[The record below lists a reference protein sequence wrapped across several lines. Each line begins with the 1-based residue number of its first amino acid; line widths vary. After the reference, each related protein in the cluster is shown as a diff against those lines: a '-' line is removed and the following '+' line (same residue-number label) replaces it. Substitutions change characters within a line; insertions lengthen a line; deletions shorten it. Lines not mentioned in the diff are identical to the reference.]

1 MIPSEVNFHNNKRTE
16 LYKIFITDKNFVYIN
31 GINECGY
38 SYEFIKN
45 SELKLYDNYSLQD
58 IVTQKN
64 DMGIKELYIEIN
76 EYGIKEFIKLEIEKK
91 IKNEDELNIT
101 IFSKKIISKINEKET
116 EVKIDELFEF
126 LKVNNIL
133 QAFQIIQ
140 YIKLKKI
147 LNDFD
152 VYKLYVLY
160 SGFLKVSSPRF
171 VEHNVFYLERLVLGL
186 ISLEKINLIL

>member
-1 MIPSEVNFHNNKRTE
+1 
-16 LYKIFITDKNFVYIN
+16 
-31 GINECGY
+31 
-38 SYEFIKN
+38 
-45 SELKLYDNYSLQD
+45 
-58 IVTQKN
+58 

-76 EYGIKEFIKLEIEKK
+76 EYGIKEFIKLEIENK
-91 IKNEDELNIT
+91 IENEDELNIT